1 MGIAEWIGV
10 AVAIIGAVG
19 AIAKLGKDRWTLQ
32 RVVRATAKAIQRFKE
47 DMAADDDPEIA
58 KALTTR
64 IKANVEAA
72 GVTKAHEHELAKAGA
87 NVAAILAPAIARLAR
102 PAHGAGGA

>member
-10 AVAIIGAVG
+10 AVALIGAVG
-19 AIAKLGKDRWTLQ
+19 AIAKLGRDRWTLQ

-47 DMAADDDPEIA
+47 DMAADDTPDVA
-58 KALTTR
+58 KALTTH
-64 IKANVEAA
+64 IGENVEAA

-102 PAHGAGGA
+102 PQGGTGA